1 MQNTIKAEY
10 YIQYYVMQ
18 NTIKIQHTMGGNVLN
33 VCSVES
39 ELY

>member
-1 MQNTIKAEY
+1 MQNTIKAEN
-10 YIQYYVMQ
+10 YIQYYVTQ
-18 NTIKIQHTMGGNVLN
+18 NTIQIQHTMGGNVLN